1 MTMDKNV
8 LKKASKRFEE
18 VFGELPADYGY
29 PAIRMWDEGVLFAR
43 SAEDADSFISAH
55 KTLKYT
61 GIRILP
67 LILILSLFVFI
78 IVGASFKWE
87 FAVLLFCFINI
98 IAYKVVRKVRKKA
111 HRTINGVEQMILYS
125 PDDDCFYQ
133 V

>member
-1 MTMDKNV
+1 MDIDFM
-8 LKKASKRFEE
+8 KKASKRFEE

-29 PAIRMWDEGVLFAR
+29 PAIRMWDEKVLFAR

-67 LILILSLFVFI
+67 IILILSLFVFM

-87 FAVLLFCFINI
+87 FAVLFFCFINI

-111 HRTINGVEQMILYS
+111 HRTINGVEHMISYS
-125 PDDDCFYQ
+125 PEDDSFYR